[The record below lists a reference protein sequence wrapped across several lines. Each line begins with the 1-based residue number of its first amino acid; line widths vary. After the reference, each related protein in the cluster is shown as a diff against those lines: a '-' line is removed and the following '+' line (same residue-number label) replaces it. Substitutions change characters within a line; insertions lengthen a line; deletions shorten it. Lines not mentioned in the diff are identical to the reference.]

1 MSDKYSAPNIRN
13 IGAKDKAECLKINME
28 NRIRDLGVGCDLIC
42 LGEQPLHA
50 VPLFRII
57 ISGGDKYE
65 YEKPDFINLNYYR
78 ESPITIDENMA
89 NIKYVPRIG
98 FTRIQK
104 GSALARSNSMPV
116 TSNCDRD
123 EKLESTKP
131 PQTVDEMDEY
141 DSKIFASKNSRRH
154 RQPSKASGMSSQD
167 QSNSRMFYDR
177 EQISHSL
184 TDFPRHQIVDSIRNT
199 EHTRKRTSSNDSIR
213 SGYNIIRKHS
223 LKPRVC

>member
-1 MSDKYSAPNIRN
+1 M
-13 IGAKDKAECLKINME
+13 
-28 NRIRDLGVGCDLIC
+28 
-42 LGEQPLHA
+42 
-50 VPLFRII
+50 PLFRII

-123 EKLESTKP
+123 EKLESAKP

-141 DSKIFASKNSRRH
+141 DSKIFVSKNSRRH
-154 RQPSKASGMSSQD
+154 RQPSKASGGMNSQD

-177 EQISHSL
+177 EHISHSL

-213 SGYNIIRKHS
+213 FG
-223 LKPRVC
+223 